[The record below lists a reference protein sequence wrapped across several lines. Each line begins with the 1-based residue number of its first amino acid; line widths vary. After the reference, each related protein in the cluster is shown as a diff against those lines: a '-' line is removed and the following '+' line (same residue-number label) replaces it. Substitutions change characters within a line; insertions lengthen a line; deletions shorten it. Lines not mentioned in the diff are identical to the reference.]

1 MLAVVVQLLSHVWLL
16 VTPWTAA
23 RQLPCPSLSPKVCS
37 NSCSLN
43 RWYHPTIF
51 CNPLL
56 LLPSIFPNIRVFF
69 SKSALHIRW
78 PKYWSFSFNIS
89 PSNEYS
95 ELNMLTLIYIW
106 INKSLESIFKIYFN
120 WRLITLQYCGDFCHT
135 LTWISHWCTCV
146 HLSWTPL
153 PPPSLFHPSGLS
165 HCTR

>member
-69 SKSALHIRW
+69 SESALRIRW

-146 HLSWTPL
+146 PLSWTPL
-153 PPPSLFHPSGLS
+153 PPPSLFHPSGLA